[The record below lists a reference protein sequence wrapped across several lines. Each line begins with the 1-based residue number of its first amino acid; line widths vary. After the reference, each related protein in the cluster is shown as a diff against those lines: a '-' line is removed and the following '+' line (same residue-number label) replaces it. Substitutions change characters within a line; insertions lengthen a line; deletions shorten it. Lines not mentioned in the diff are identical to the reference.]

1 MTSLILLDAAQYDR
15 GESLDDNNDNCESV
29 TRGAHGRFKCQI
41 MSERSGL
48 VTL

>member
-1 MTSLILLDAAQYDR
+1 MTSLILLDTAQYDR
-15 GESLDDNNDNCESV
+15 GESLDDNNDNCELV
-29 TRGAHGRFKCQI
+29 TRGVHGGFKWQI